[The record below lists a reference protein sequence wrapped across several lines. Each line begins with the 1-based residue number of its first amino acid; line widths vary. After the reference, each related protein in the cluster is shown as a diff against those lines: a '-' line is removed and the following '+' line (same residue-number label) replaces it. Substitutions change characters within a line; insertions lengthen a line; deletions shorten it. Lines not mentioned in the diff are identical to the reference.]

1 MTNKGLISNIYK
13 QLIQLNS
20 KKTNNPIKK
29 QVEELNRHFSKQ
41 EMQMADRHLKR

>member
-29 QVEELNRHFSKQ
+29 RVEELNRHFSKQ